1 MLTMTLRVVRKDGS
15 SSDYSMTPKVV
26 VLFERQFGKGV
37 GRAFQEEQR
46 AEHLYWLAW
55 KSEHEAGKAVKP
67 FDGWLDDIVDV
78 QMIEDDAAPLTSE
91 G

>member
-15 SSDYSMTPKVV
+15 SSDYGITPKVV
-26 VLFERQFGKGV
+26 VMFERQFGKGV
-37 GRAFQEEQR
+37 GRAFAEEQR

-55 KSEHEAGKAVKP
+55 KSEHEAGKPVKP

-78 QMIEDDAAPLTSE
+78 EMVEGDSHPLTS
-91 G
+91 GG